1 MVDAHP
7 LHARGAGRPFRGPD
21 RVREPD
27 ELPRGALGVLG
38 TTHAERID
46 TLVADLVATSD
57 DRPEIAL
64 SDRVGRALHELR
76 QFMFD
81 RVYLRQEARA
91 EQEKAVEVVRALF
104 AYYLE
109 HPDEIPEEYH
119 RAPGDA
125 PTRVA
130 DYIAGMTD
138 RFALRAYERLF
149 LPEGW
154 LL

>member
-1 MVDAHP
+1 M
-7 LHARGAGRPFRGPD
+7 
-21 RVREPD
+21 
-27 ELPRGALGVLG
+27 LGH
-38 TTHAERID
+38 THAERID
-46 TLVADLVATSD
+46 TLVGDLVATSE
-57 DRPEIAL
+57 DRPEIGL
-64 SDRVGRALHELR
+64 SQPVGEALHELR

-81 RVYLRQEARA
+81 RVYLRTEARA
-91 EQEKAVEVVRALF
+91 EQEKAVEVIRALF
-104 AYYLE
+104 AYYLD
-109 HPDEIPEEYH
+109 HPSEIPEEYA
-119 RAPGDA
+119 RAPGDH